1 MVSIL
6 VCQAWRAASNP
17 VQSFPVSC
25 KADRCGNIA
34 LAAELSAVNRMVA
47 GSNPAVPAL
56 WSFVQWQGTCLIRS
70 LRGFD
75 SRSSDHASLAQQ
87 ETRLICNQRIA
98 GSNPAGSSHAGIVQG
113 PVLMISNHLISV
125 RIRVSASRVS
135 GTEYHFSFIH

>member
-6 VCQAWRAASNP
+6 VCQAWRAGSNP

-25 KADRCGNIA
+25 RADRCGNIA

-47 GSNPAVPAL
+47 GSNPAVPSKEL
-56 WSFVQWQGTCLIRS
+56 G
-70 LRGFD
+70 
-75 SRSSDHASLAQQ
+75 SSDYASLAQQ
-87 ETRLICNQRIA
+87 ETQLICNQRIA

-113 PVLMISNHLISV
+113 RVRVISNHLISV

>member
-6 VCQAWRAASNP
+6 VCQAWRAGSNP

-25 KADRCGNIA
+25 KDDRRGNIA

-47 GSNPAVPAL
+47 GSNPAVPFF

-87 ETRLICNQRIA
+87 ETRLICNHQVV
-98 GSNPAGSSHAGIVQG
+98 GSNPTAG
-113 PVLMISNHLISV
+113 PVP
-125 RIRVSASRVS
+125 
-135 GTEYHFSFIH
+135 GTPGAQKLYIHDALVM